1 MTSRELET
9 LALAVADGDAVD
21 WSRARDAMADVATMD
36 ALRLIE
42 AIAEGY
48 RKDLESRD
56 PGGP

>member
-21 WSRARDAMADVATMD
+21 WNRARDGIVDHAAMD
-36 ALRLIE
+36 ALRLIA

-48 RKDLESRD
+48 RRDVESRD
-56 PGGP
+56 PGGR